1 MITVEEGLSGK
12 ITLKRGPGGHIVCD
26 DADKGAATA
35 ARESKPTKDSAK
47 EGAAAKPAKEGAA
60 AKPAKE
66 GAATKPAKEG
76 AATKPAKDA
85 APRVAAKRSAKT
97 RRPTSLIWKATT
109 DHGFSG
115 WVAKTDGGQF
125 KLLKAKG
132 SQWAL
137 FRERPDVKPEPLGC
151 FLKED
156 LGKAAAQ
163 RLHDTPAKPRPVTEV
178 TVVEACPMPAEVEP
192 AAAEE
197 PAPAERR
204 EAPEPVEQPANAA
217 LDAELMDSLKR
228 TLAELEDE

>member
-125 KLLKAKG
+125 KLLK
-132 SQWAL
+132 
-137 FRERPDVKPEPLGC
+137 
-151 FLKED
+151 D